1 MRAPRLS
8 GGGRLRLRQAPRFL
22 RTSARAEARVVDA
35 PGLAWATA
43 LARSAFVRF
52 RPTVTEGGLDGRNPL
67 AQTWPEGTPRSG

>member
-1 MRAPRLS
+1 MLVSVHIADVGL
-8 GGGRLRLRQAPRFL
+8 LAAVDFV
-22 RTSARAEARVVDA
+22 RTRPKA